1 MQKLFRSLIAVGG
14 LAGLVACGDD
24 VSVTAPPTPDLAISG
39 APVTAVQVG
48 AKVQLSANQAVTWS
62 SSAANVASVDAT
74 GLVTAAAAGTA
85 SITATSTADVTKKA
99 SVTITVT
106 APAVRSVTVSP
117 NAVTMNPGGTQ
128 GFVANVDADPGVAR
142 TVTWTSS
149 NNAVVTVTAAGVA
162 TAVAPGA
169 ATITATSTVATSVA
183 GAASVTVRTPTQPRV
198 SIQKVTTAGNL
209 NSPVNLA
216 AAAGQIDVTIDVDPG
231 DFIAQKVD
239 LLVDGV
245 VVGSQTFTAQQSMDL
260 TNAHAFADLAEAV
273 ASTVISFNTAAFDPV
288 TGAVAA
294 INKNGPHILSAKLTV
309 TGGGAGT
316 ATPSSTLAITFAN
329 ANTFLQTLSFTGTVR
344 TANDAG
350 GLAWKRGGLT
360 VDVLPV
366 IYTPGAVTIG
376 AGGTVTFGNG
386 CDTTLGN
393 RSQSLTQGTGSAWT
407 ASFAQTSNSG
417 ALTSNVVGYEM
428 LNGCA
433 TNGEWVRLTASD
445 NLGNSLFNSTSPVNA
460 LATAIRLDN
469 RAPATPA
476 LTLNV
481 NGRSSGWVNDAVIFN
496 KVNTGSSGTA
506 NNMVAAAITD
516 LGVGVVVYPAKMA
529 PLASGNT
536 VANAVVATDIATSA
550 DATAASFAI
559 STDNF
564 YCLVIYSEDALGNRS
579 SSPSSTSTAVC
590 GSAGNHTTIGID
602 REAPTAVM
610 DDETVIS
617 GILSLAANARISA
630 ATIGNE
636 FRVLVNDGS
645 AAAIGVSG
653 FGPTPLRAK
662 VTRRDATNAAV
673 CVQGSGSSCSVTTTN
688 TTFAA
693 PDASTTT
700 ISAQTAPG
708 YYTFDGD
715 ITDAAGNRVTLPT
728 TARVI
733 AFDLP
738 ANIPVL
744 TSASFPVPLTG
755 QNVTFTAFGSD
766 NVDLWKIDYNLAYAG
781 GLVWPIVYP
790 TTIINTFNAATLL
803 NNNVPATAN
812 ITNFYRQ
819 VQSLGAGGAIGT
831 ISAQFKPT
839 TLNGNL
845 FDFAGNQSGNV
856 ATNIPAG
863 AVTTGTSYGAVA
875 AADLIATWNITN
887 AATNVSNGNFTAC
900 AAGPAST
907 ATSVLLTAVVNGPPN
922 TFSQPFTRVDFYV
935 DNSAATAPATASNFL
950 VLIGSA
956 TAPALNDNGVT
967 RTYTY
972 SANFAP
978 GSTFGCAVAG
988 LPIYAVGVNASGDAL
1003 VTPVSTAISIVNP

>member
-24 VSVTAPPTPDLAISG
+24 VSVTAPPPTPLTISG

-48 AKVQLSANQAVTWS
+48 AKVQLSASEAATWA
-62 SSAANVASVDAT
+62 SSAANVATVDGT
-74 GLVTAAAAGTA
+74 GLVTAVAAGTA
-85 SITATSTADVTKKA
+85 SITATATADVNRKA
-99 SVTITVT
+99 TVTITVV
-106 APAVRSVTVSP
+106 ALQVRSVTVSP
-117 NAVTMNPGGTQ
+117 DFVTMNPGGTQ

-149 NNAVVTVTAAGVA
+149 NNAVVTVTSAGVA

-169 ATITATSTVATSVA
+169 ATITAASTVSPTVV
-183 GAASVTVRTPTQPRV
+183 GAASVTVRTPIQPRV
-198 SIQKVTTAGNL
+198 SIQKVTVAGNL
-209 NSPVNLA
+209 NAPVNLA

-260 TNAHAFADLAEAV
+260 TNAHAFAELAEAV

-294 INKNGPHILSAKLTV
+294 INKNGPHLLTARLTV
-309 TGGGAGT
+309 AGGASGT
-316 ATPSSTLAITFAN
+316 ATPSSSLAITFAN
-329 ANTFLQTLSFTGTVR
+329 ANTFLMNLSYSGTVT
-344 TANDAG
+344 TANDAA
-350 GLAWKRGGLT
+350 GLKWNRGGLN
-360 VDVLPV
+360 VEVLPI
-366 IYTPGAVTIG
+366 IYTPNVSIG
-376 AGGTVTFGNG
+376 AGGTVTFGQG
-386 CDTTLGN
+386 CDLTLGN
-393 RSQSLTQGTGSAWT
+393 RTQTLTQGTGTAWT

-428 LNGCA
+428 ANGCA
-433 TNGEWVRLTASD
+433 LNGEFVRLTASD
-445 NLGNSLFNSTSPVNA
+445 NLGNALFNATAPVNF
-460 LATAIRLDN
+460 ATAGIRLDN

-476 LTLNV
+476 LVLNV
-481 NGRSSGWVNDAVIFN
+481 NGRSSGWVNDAVVFN

-506 NNMVAAAITD
+506 NNMVAAAIVD
-516 LGVGVVVYPAKMA
+516 GGVGLVVYPAKMA
-529 PLASGNT
+529 PLATGGT
-536 VANAVVATDIATSA
+536 VANAVVAPDIATSA

-564 YCLVIYSEDALGNRS
+564 YCLVIYSQDALGNRS

-602 REAPTAVM
+602 RDAPTAVM
-610 DDETVIS
+610 DDETTITAA
-617 GILSLAANARISA
+617 LSLAHQQRIAA
-630 ATIGNE
+630 ATVGNE

-645 AAAIGVSG
+645 LAAIGVSG

-662 VTRRDATNAAV
+662 ITRRDATNAAV
-673 CVQGSGSSCSVTTTN
+673 CVVGSGSSCSLTTSGQ
-688 TTFAA
+688 TFT
-693 PDASTTT
+693 PPN
-700 ISAQTAPG
+700 AQTSAMTAMAIPG

-715 ITDAAGNRVTLPT
+715 VTDAAGNRVSLPT
-728 TARVI
+728 AARVI

-766 NVDLWKIDYNLAYAG
+766 NIDLWKIDYNLAYAG

-790 TTIINTFNAATLL
+790 TTIINSFNAATLL
-803 NNNVPATAN
+803 NSNVPVNAT

-831 ISAQFKPT
+831 ISGQFKPT

-863 AVTTGTSYGAVA
+863 AVTTGTSYGAA
-875 AADLIATWNITN
+875 PAADLISTWLITN
-887 AATNVSNGNFTAC
+887 AATNVSNGNLTAC
-900 AAGPAST
+900 AAGPSST
-907 ATSVLLTAVVNGPPN
+907 TLSTVLTAVASGPPN

-956 TAPALNDNGVT
+956 QAPALNDNGVT

-972 SANFAP
+972 SFSFAP

-988 LPIYAVGVNASGDAL
+988 LPIYAVGVNANGDAL
-1003 VTPVSTAISIVNP
+1003 VTPVSTAITVVNP

>member
-48 AKVQLSANQAVTWS
+48 AKVQLSANQAVTWA
-62 SSAANVASVDAT
+62 SSAANVATVDGT
-74 GLVTAAAAGTA
+74 GLVTAVTAGTA
-85 SITATSTADVTKKA
+85 SITATATADVNKKA

-106 APAVRSVTVSP
+106 APAVRSVEVSP
-117 NAVTMNPGGTQ
+117 SFVTMNPGGTQ

-149 NNAVVTVTAAGVA
+149 NNAVVTVTSAGVA

-183 GAASVTVRTPTQPRV
+183 GAASVTVRTPIQPRV
-198 SIQKVTTAGNL
+198 SIQKVTVAGNL
-209 NSPVNLA
+209 NAPVNLA

-231 DFIAQKVD
+231 DFIATKVE

-245 VVGSQTFTAQQSMDL
+245 VVGSQNFTAQQSTDL

-294 INKNGPHILSAKLTV
+294 INKNGPHLLSARLTV

-316 ATPSSTLAITFAN
+316 ATPSSNLAITFLN
-329 ANTFLQTLSFTGTVR
+329 ADTFLQNLTYTGTVT
-344 TANDAG
+344 TANDAA
-350 GLAWKRGGLT
+350 GLKWNRGGLT
-360 VDVLPV
+360 VDVIPIV
-366 IYTPGAVTIG
+366 YTPGVSIG
-376 AGGTVTFGNG
+376 AGGTVTFGQG
-386 CDTTLGN
+386 CDLVLGN
-393 RSQSLTQGTGSAWT
+393 RTQSLTQGTGTAWT

-417 ALTSNVVGYEM
+417 ALTSNVVNYEM
-428 LNGCA
+428 ANGCA
-433 TNGEWVRLTASD
+433 LNGEFVRLTASD
-445 NLGNSLFNSTSPVNA
+445 NLGNALFNATIPVNA
-460 LATAIRLDN
+460 AAGIRLDN

-481 NGRSSGWVNDAVIFN
+481 NGRSSGWVNDVVVFN

-506 NNMVAAAITD
+506 NNMVAAAIVD
-516 LGVGVVVYPAKMA
+516 GGVGLVVYPAKMA

-536 VANAVVATDIATSA
+536 VANAVTATDIATSA

-564 YCLVIYSEDALGNRS
+564 YCLVIYAQDALGNRS

-602 REAPTAVM
+602 RDAPTGVM
-610 DDETVIS
+610 DDETVIT
-617 GILSLAANARISA
+617 GILSLAANARIAA
-630 ATIGNE
+630 ATVGNE

-662 VTRRDATNAAV
+662 ITRRDATNTAV
-673 CVQGSGSSCSVTTTN
+673 CVVGSGSSCSLTTTGQ
-688 TTFAA
+688 TFTA
-693 PDASTTT
+693 PN
-700 ISAQTAPG
+700 AQTSAMTAMAIPG

-715 ITDAAGNRVTLPT
+715 VTDAAGNRVTLPT
-728 TARVI
+728 SARVI

-766 NVDLWKIDYNLAYAG
+766 NIDLWKIDYNLAYGG

-790 TTIINTFNAATLL
+790 TTIINTFNAPTLL

-819 VQSLGAGGAIGT
+819 VQSLATPAIAS
-831 ISAQFKPT
+831 ISGQFKPT

-863 AVTTGTSYGAVA
+863 AVTTGNPYQGVV
-875 AADLIATWNITN
+875 AADLISTWQITN

-907 ATSVLLTAVVNGPPN
+907 ATSVVLTAVVAGPPN

-950 VLIGSA
+950 VLAGSA

-972 SANFAP
+972 SFSFAP
-978 GSTFGCAVAG
+978 GSTYGCAVAG
-988 LPIYAVGVNASGDAL
+988 LPMYAVGVNAAGDAL
-1003 VTPVSTAISIVNP
+1003 VTPLSAVISIVNP